1 MNLSMQCIAALPRP
15 ECHAGR
21 VRPTRQDVTRS
32 IAYRVREQFASIFVD
47 L

>member
-1 MNLSMQCIAALPRP
+1 MQCIAALLRP

-21 VRPTRQDVTRS
+21 VRPARQDVTRS
-32 IAYRVREQFASIFVD
+32 IAYGVREQFASTLVD